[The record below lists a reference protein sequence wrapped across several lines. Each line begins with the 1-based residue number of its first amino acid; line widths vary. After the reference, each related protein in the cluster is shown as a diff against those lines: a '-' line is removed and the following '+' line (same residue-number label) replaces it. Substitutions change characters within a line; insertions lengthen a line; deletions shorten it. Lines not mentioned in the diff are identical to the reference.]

1 MNAEWHCLLR
11 WKKIIII
18 LCFTVPGMT
27 EVAYGRGMKANSR
40 VSETIL

>member
-1 MNAEWHCLLR
+1 MKAEWHR
-11 WKKIIII
+11 QDGKKFCA
-18 LCFTVPGMT
+18 LQSPGMA